1 MANPVQLARRPVLI
15 VWILALLAAVVALAA
30 LRLPPITPLA
40 WIGAALIATLVAA
53 GDRYA
58 VSLEDGGVLSPAPA
72 LLIAGLSVAGWP
84 LLALAALVG
93 TLTPAFLRAPTVSSS
108 ADSLSY
114 TGERASKPLVFDPYS
129 LAAESGR
136 VESMSPSK
144 EEGGDGG
151 VLRALVHNLG
161 IYFDQVA
168 RRVPIRD
175 AGARALIVGL
185 LAPIYP
191 LVEPRSTV
199 PYSTLPGLL
208 GLVLLG
214 ALAYA
219 VVLLVGAL
227 GADRETLLTRWSGP
241 NRWYALAMVPLGGL
255 LGALWSVSPWAF
267 VLGLAPLAVAQHA
280 FRDQLALRRANA
292 DLARLAVQRESL
304 AMRLERL
311 QALATTMIGTF
322 DVQAMLELLRERL
335 AALLEADCGWVVLR
349 EDDGGPRLIAGRRS
363 PSKDGAQALSDPR
376 SYAPLFE
383 RGTVMLIADERL
395 SELAPVSSDP
405 APWVA
410 VLSIPLIGE
419 QGVLGVIC
427 LAFDRLRG
435 LEADEQ
441 RVLTSFARQAATVIE
456 NVRLFDEL
464 NRKQDELI
472 QSSKLAAVGTFAAGI
487 AHEFNNLLAG
497 MLGHAELGYRISDME
512 EKNRSLDVVIQSCR
526 RGRSITQ
533 GLLTFARRREHKR
546 QLVDVAA
553 AIDETLMLVDVDL
566 RKSHIEIIREIDM
579 VTPTVCDLGQIAQVV
594 LNLVTNARDAMKPH
608 GGTLTIGL
616 CEREGAIEIR
626 VGDTGCGIPAA
637 IRDKIFEPFV
647 TTKGA
652 LGGSQTPGTGLGLSV
667 SYGIVRDHGGE
678 LLVDSVVGAGT
689 TMTVRLPIVE
699 EQVEQAVAVGEY

>member
-1 MANPVQLARRPVLI
+1 
-15 VWILALLAAVVALAA
+15 
-30 LRLPPITPLA
+30 
-40 WIGAALIATLVAA
+40 
-53 GDRYA
+53 
-58 VSLEDGGVLSPAPA
+58 
-72 LLIAGLSVAGWP
+72 
-84 LLALAALVG
+84 
-93 TLTPAFLRAPTVSSS
+93 
-108 ADSLSY
+108 
-114 TGERASKPLVFDPYS
+114 
-129 LAAESGR
+129 
-136 VESMSPSK
+136 
-144 EEGGDGG
+144 
-151 VLRALVHNLG
+151 
-161 IYFDQVA
+161 
-168 RRVPIRD
+168 
-175 AGARALIVGL
+175 
-185 LAPIYP
+185 
-191 LVEPRSTV
+191 
-199 PYSTLPGLL
+199 
-208 GLVLLG
+208 
-214 ALAYA
+214 
-219 VVLLVGAL
+219 
-227 GADRETLLTRWSGP
+227 
-241 NRWYALAMVPLGGL
+241 
-255 LGALWSVSPWAF
+255 
-267 VLGLAPLAVAQHA
+267 
-280 FRDQLALRRANA
+280 
-292 DLARLAVQRESL
+292 
-304 AMRLERL
+304 
-311 QALATTMIGTF
+311 
-322 DVQAMLELLRERL
+322 
-335 AALLEADCGWVVLR
+335 
-349 EDDGGPRLIAGRRS
+349 
-363 PSKDGAQALSDPR
+363 
-376 SYAPLFE
+376 
-383 RGTVMLIADERL
+383 
-395 SELAPVSSDP
+395 
-405 APWVA
+405 
-410 VLSIPLIGE
+410 LSIPLIGE

-497 MLGHAELGYRISDME
+497 MLGHAELGYRISDLE

-626 VGDTGCGIPAA
+626 VGDTGCGIPSA

-678 LLVDSVVGAGT
+678 ILIDSVVGAGT

-699 EQVEQAVAVGEY
+699 EQVEQAVAVGG